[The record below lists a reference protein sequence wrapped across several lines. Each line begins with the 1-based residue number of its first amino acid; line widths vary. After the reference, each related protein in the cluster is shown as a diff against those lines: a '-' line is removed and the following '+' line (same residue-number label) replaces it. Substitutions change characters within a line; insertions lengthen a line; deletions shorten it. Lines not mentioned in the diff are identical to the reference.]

1 MHVATLSARELR
13 DAFGTFPTGVT
24 VVTGFRP
31 DGEAVGVT
39 ANSFTSVSIDP
50 PLVLWCIAR
59 ESASTAAF
67 RKGADF
73 AISVLGERQ
82 KEVALRFATRGAQ
95 KFPEGVQPG
104 PHGPAP
110 LVPGT
115 LCRYDCK
122 VEDVYPGG
130 DHLIVLG
137 RIVALD
143 RHGGAP
149 ILFHRG
155 RFAFLLPDEASPEV
169 DIWEPFRSAWF

>member
-1 MHVATLSARELR
+1 MHVTILSARELR
-13 DAFGTFPTGVT
+13 DAFGTFATGVT

-31 DGEAVGVT
+31 DGEPVGVT

-59 ESASTAAF
+59 ESASTVAF

-73 AISVLGERQ
+73 AISVLGEQQ
-82 KEVALRFATRGAQ
+82 KDEALRFASRGAR
-95 KFPEGVQPG
+95 KFPEGAAPG
-104 PHGPAP
+104 SHGPAP
-110 LVPGT
+110 VVPGA
-115 LCRYDCK
+115 LCRYDCR

-137 RIVALD
+137 RILAVETSA
-143 RHGGAP
+143 GAP

-169 DIWEPFRSAWF
+169 DIWEPFRHGWF